1 MKHDKSG
8 LYILKDNDS
17 TIDDYYN
24 ELRSFVCPN
33 CGNTHIDGKEIKWFP
48 DYEESIY
55 VRWLGG
61 FGSKQYRWIPHKCT
75 ACGCKFMS
83 WTTKHEINGEVIA
96 WFIFLIGITSI
107 MCFVSALAL
116 SSDPKLWFF
125 GIPYAML
132 LIGVMNWIDRATY
145 KKDLGPSVI
154 ELYAESIDELEDF
167 VDRNDFLFHQLASS
181 CAATPN
187 QIRESMRTLATGNLY
202 EPEPMNMNP
211 EMLFKEENKN
221 E

>member
-8 LYILKDNDS
+8 LYILKGNDS
-17 TIDDYYN
+17 SIDECHN

-83 WTTKHEINGEVIA
+83 WTTKHEINGGVIP
-96 WFIFLIGITSI
+96 WYIFLIGMTSV
-107 MCFVSALAL
+107 MCFVAALAL
-116 SSDPKLWFF
+116 SGDPEFWLL

-132 LIGVMNWIDRATY
+132 FTVVMDAIDRSTY
-145 KKDLGPSVI
+145 REDPGPSII
-154 ELYAESIDELEDF
+154 ELYAKPIDEPEDH
-167 VDRNDFLFHQLASS
+167 VDGNDFLFHQLDWS
-181 CAATPN
+181 C
-187 QIRESMRTLATGNLY
+187 MATGNLY
-202 EPEPMNMNP
+202 EPEPIRVNSK
-211 EMLFKEENKN
+211 MLFKEKNKN
-221 E
+221 ER